1 MSTLF
6 LTFDS
11 IPSNMKVEAARHD
24 IFNHAESFS
33 KYIKLKPQARGKV
46 FTTDEHRRKIPMELI
61 AL

>member
-1 MSTLF
+1 
-6 LTFDS
+6 
-11 IPSNMKVEAARHD
+11 MKVEAARHD